1 MSVQQMYYNINDLHD
16 NYIGFYPK
24 LNLNSEDKLVNMRE
38 IYITF
43 SLFQHKN
50 KYYWRQVNGHV
61 IYGITEKNGKELLNS
76 LNDDIKELNI
86 KATSIMNIANRQ
98 IFPITN
104 NSTFYII
111 NKYYT

>member
-1 MSVQQMYYNINDLHD
+1 MSVKKMYYNVNDLHD
-16 NYIGFYPK
+16 RYIGFYPK
-24 LNLNSEDKLVNMRE
+24 LNMNSEDKTINMRE

-43 SLFQHKN
+43 CLFQYKN
-50 KYYWRQVNGHV
+50 KYYWRQINGHV

-76 LNDDIKELNI
+76 LNDDIKEFNME
-86 KATSIMNIANRQ
+86 ATSIMNISNRQ

-111 NKYYT
+111 NNYYT